1 MMSRELYSPLALSV
15 EPILQLRD
23 ADASC
28 CVRRRDADERLLMN
42 VRVFSMYRVVN
53 IVTPLDSGSCMY
65 VRTETSAYA
74 TPTPHRWTANAL
86 DHR

>member
-1 MMSRELYSPLALSV
+1 MMSRELYSRCEGCA
-15 EPILQLRD
+15 EALRD